1 MYGAGRGVIRG
12 LLEGTGCEIHEI
24 RNEMNPGFG
33 GVHPEPIGQY
43 LNALSGAICMG
54 KGSLGL
60 ATDGD
65 ADRIGAMDERGVF
78 VDPHK
83 IISLSLRYLAEKRKQ
98 SGSVVRTVSTTRMVD
113 LLAARYGLE
122 VHETPVGFNHIAD
135 YMLKEKVLIGGEES
149 GGISFLG
156 HIPEGDGII
165 MGLLLTEIVAESGTT
180 LSELVSDLLC
190 RSRSGGLRAPRSAP
204 QSPGCQRENGGI
216 PDRYAP
222 KEIGGVKVDQVSTKD
237 GVKYILDDNSWLL
250 IRPSGTEPVLR
261 VYAEGRTDEM
271 LQALLAYGES
281 VATNV
286 V

>member
-1 MYGAGRGVIRG
+1 
-12 LLEGTGCEIHEI
+12 
-24 RNEMNPGFG
+24 
-33 GVHPEPIGQY
+33 
-43 LNALSGAICMG
+43 MG

-83 IISLSLRYLAEKRKQ
+83 IMSLSLRYLAEKRKQ
-98 SGSVVRTVSTTRMVD
+98 TGSVVRTVSTTRMLD

-122 VHETPVGFNHIAD
+122 LHETPVGFNHIAD
-135 YMLKEKVLIGGEES
+135 YMLKEQVLIGGEES

-180 LSELVSDLLC
+180 LSELVSNLLAEVGPAVYA
-190 RSRSGGLRAPRSAP
+190 RRD
-204 QSPGCQRENGGI
+204 QRLNRPVAKDKMVEYLINN
-216 PDRYAP
+216 AP
-222 KEIGGVKVDQVSTKD
+222 KEIGGVKVDEVSTKD
-237 GVKYILDDNSWLL
+237 GVKYILNDNSWLL

-261 VYAEGRTDEM
+261 VYAEGRSDEM

-281 VATNV
+281 VATAV